1 MIGYQL
7 DVDIDKLALTR
18 QYPLFAFKYVFF
30 SSMQTSTS
38 VQLAVITVTRM
49 HSALTQRGVSPAL
62 VMQATLE
69 MESPAQVRY
78 MYQNYI

>member
-1 MIGYQL
+1 M
-7 DVDIDKLALTR
+7 DLTK

-38 VQLAVITVTRM
+38 VRLAVITVTRM

-62 VMQATLE
+62 ATLGTME
-69 MESPAQVRY
+69 MVSPAQVR
-78 MYQNYI
+78 